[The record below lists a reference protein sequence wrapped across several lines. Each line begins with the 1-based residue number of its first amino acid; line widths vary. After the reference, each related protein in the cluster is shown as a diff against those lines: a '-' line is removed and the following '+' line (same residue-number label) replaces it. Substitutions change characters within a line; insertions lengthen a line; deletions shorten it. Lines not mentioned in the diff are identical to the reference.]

1 MIKIKMTYK
10 DLQEK
15 EQALDKLRKIFIIK
29 SISKEYARAKASDL
43 YVDVEVRQ

>member
-29 SISKEYARAKASDL
+29 SISKDYTRSKASDV